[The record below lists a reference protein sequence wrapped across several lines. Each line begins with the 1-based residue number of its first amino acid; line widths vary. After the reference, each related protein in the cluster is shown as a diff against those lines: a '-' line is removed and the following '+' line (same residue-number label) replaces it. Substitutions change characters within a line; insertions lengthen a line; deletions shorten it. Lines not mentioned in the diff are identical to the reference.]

1 MSKHEQP
8 DSVMRMVAEQC
19 PGALE
24 PEVRKAYEKWTRFP
38 ADSRK
43 EDDLQALC
51 ECALLRYDV
60 EFIHLPRQL
69 REKQKPGWPDLTFCV
84 FRTLEYYY
92 TSWPCAVELKSKG
105 GKLSAEQVTCLTTMK
120 KNGWHT
126 YVLREYEPFRDI
138 LLGKDVPEWEPGD

>member
-1 MSKHEQP
+1 MRDHP
-8 DSVMRMVAEQC
+8 DSVMRLVAEQC
-19 PGALE
+19 PEVLE

-38 ADSRK
+38 ADARS
-43 EDDLQALC
+43 ESDLQSLC
-51 ECALLRYDV
+51 ESTLMRYG
-60 EFIHLPRQL
+60 IAYLHLSFKA
-69 REKQKPGWPDLTFCV
+69 REKKGWPDLTFCL

-105 GKLSAEQVTCLTTMK
+105 GKLSGEQVTCLTTMK